1 MTTYNIQKYEGF
13 KRLDP
18 KMSDYEKAV
27 TGIFNEMKLR
37 RQDKDIEYM
46 RNNGILFKGKKCLK
60 WREATQNGIISL
72 F

>member
-13 KRLDP
+13 KHLDP

-37 RQDKDIEYM
+37 QHDEDVEYM
-46 RNNGILFKGKKCLK
+46 RKNLTPLRGKKCLK